1 MPSLNLPTPNKTPGD
16 GAPADDINLVIEAIN
31 TLNSA
36 VNNIPAG
43 PQGPQGDP
51 GTPGAAGVAA
61 TITVASTVTT
71 NPGANAAVTQSGTA
85 QDAQLTFYIPRG
97 EAGPTGATGAQGAI
111 GPTGP
116 QGPVGPPGPAINLG
130 SGLPQPLGP
139 ISAGTALTGS
149 RSDHVH
155 PIPTSGIDPTAV
167 TGTAVIT
174 TDARL
179 SDARTPT
186 AHAASHGSAGS
197 DPVTIANTQVTGLGT
212 ASTKNVPATGNAAS
226 GEAVLGSDTRLTNAR
241 TPTAHKTS
249 HATGG
254 SDALSPADI
263 GAIPSSEKGAN
274 SGVATLDGS
283 GKLTSSQ
290 LPALAITSVFVVA
303 SQAAM
308 LALSTAEEGDVA
320 VRTDVNKSFILT
332 ATPPSTLANWQELLT
347 PTDTVLSVDGRT
359 GTVTLS
365 DLYAALSHASRHG
378 VAGADPVTVAISQ
391 VTNLS
396 ARLPV
401 YQATEPTSPQAGQI
415 WMDSTG

>member
-36 VNNIPAG
+36 VDNIPAG
-43 PQGPQGDP
+43 PQGPQGEP

-61 TITVASTVTT
+61 TVTVASTVTT
-71 NPGANAAVTQSGTA
+71 NPGADAAVTQSGTA

-97 EAGPTGATGAQGAI
+97 QTGPTGATGPQGAI

-116 QGPVGPPGPAINLG
+116 TGPPGPPGPAINI
-130 SGLPQPLGP
+130 SNNNPQALGP
-139 ISAGTALTGS
+139 VSPGVDTEAS
-149 RSDHVH
+149 RADHVH
-155 PIPTSGIDPTAV
+155 PIPTSGIAPSAI

-174 TDARL
+174 SDSRL

-212 ASTKNVPATGNAAS
+212 ASTKDAPAS
-226 GEAVLGSDTRLTNAR
+226 GDATSGQVVLGSDTRLTDAR

-274 SGVATLDGS
+274 SGVATLDVN
-283 GKLTSSQ
+283 GKLTAAQTPAIAISS
-290 LPALAITSVFVVA
+290 TFVVA

-332 ATPPSTLANWQELLT
+332 ATPPATLGNWQELLT
-347 PTDTVLSVDGRT
+347 PTDAVASVDGRT

-365 DLYAALSHASRHG
+365 DLYAALSHASSHG
-378 VAGADPVTVAISQ
+378 VAGADPVTLAISQ
-391 VTNLS
+391 ITNLAAS
-396 ARLPV
+396 LPV
-401 YQATEPTSPQAGQI
+401 YQASMPTSPQAGQI
-415 WMDSTG
+415 WVDSDG